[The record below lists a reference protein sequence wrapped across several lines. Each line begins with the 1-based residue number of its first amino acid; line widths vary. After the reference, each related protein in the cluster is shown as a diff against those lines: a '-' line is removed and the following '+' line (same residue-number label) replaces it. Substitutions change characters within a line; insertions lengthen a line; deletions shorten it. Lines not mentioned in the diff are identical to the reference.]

1 MCESFDSTMLD
12 GVLDKISVSLRS
24 LDILVG
30 NKSRSSTMTKK
41 ALILITAN

>member
-1 MCESFDSTMLD
+1 MCESFDLTMLD

-30 NKSRSSTMTKK
+30 NKEQK
-41 ALILITAN
+41 